1 MVSEACNDVN
11 VREHVQSDKMMY
23 VNKYMMIMSDAED
36 KRVSENSPNPADESP
51 IAAVL
56 DHLARSEKRSNQ
68 MILIGAP
75 AWVKKIIH
83 MMHVARIAE
92 VRDWSRLAPTCN
104 ADEVISLVQRPRAE
118 D

>member
-1 MVSEACNDVN
+1 MVSEACRDVN
-11 VREHVQSDKMMY
+11 VREHVQSDRMMY
-23 VNKYMMIMSDAED
+23 VNKYMMIMSDVGD
-36 KRVSENSPNPADESP
+36 QQGSENSVNTGDESP

-56 DHLARSEKRSNQ
+56 DQLARSERRSNQ

-92 VRDWSRLAPTCN
+92 VRDWSRLAPTRN

>member
-1 MVSEACNDVN
+1 
-11 VREHVQSDKMMY
+11 MMY
-23 VNKYMMIMSDAED
+23 VNKYMMVMTDF
-36 KRVSENSPNPADESP
+36 ENLRDLENLLTPVDESP

-83 MMHVARIAE
+83 LMHVARITE
-92 VRDWSRLAPTCN
+92 VRDWSRLMPTRN
-104 ADEVISLVQRPRAE
+104 PDEAISLMQRPRVE
-118 D
+118 E